1 MTIQDLIK
9 KIKSFEGFRPV
20 AYQDAGKGIWTI
32 GYGRTENVTPGETTT
47 IEKEE
52 KWLYD
57 KVIFYINRVK
67 DTNNSYKIGL
77 SNNQIF
83 ALADFTYNCGIGN
96 LLTLVDFGRRTKDEI
111 ADHILLYNKAGGKVL
126 PGLTKRRQWEHD
138 LFIEDMTNYNDITI
152 TQLTFELQAQLN
164 HLIDTYN
171 LPLNKL
177 VTDGIFGPKTE
188 STIQGIANFIKEY

>member
-1 MTIQDLIK
+1 MTTQDLIK

-52 KWLYD
+52 QWLYD

-67 DTNNSYKIGL
+67 DINTNYKLNL
-77 SNNQIF
+77 SNDQILALTDF
-83 ALADFTYNCGIGN
+83 AYNCGIGN
-96 LLTLVDFGRRTKDEI
+96 VLTLVDFGKRNHQEI

-138 LFIEDMTNYNDITI
+138 LFIEDMTNYNNISI
-152 TQLTFELQAQLN
+152 TQLTFELQAHLN
-164 HLIDTYN
+164 HLITTYN
-171 LPLNKL
+171 LPFNKL